1 MLGRA
6 ARRVRDRAQHAGQ
19 ATAQPASTPVGCFKQ
34 CSKHAP
40 SIAGG
45 ARIADSPRAPTAGHR
60 QHHLNKRKTK
70 TMNLNQSYLIAAP
83 RQSSARRPRGIV
95 KINGTPVSF
104 LSATVENKSHFS
116 ADTWRVKLEAWGQP
130 EGFGM
135 AYWADATDVQV
146 EILFGDLADGDDVSA
161 APTNVTSVILGQVDD
176 VEINPLDG
184 AYAQLARSIPAW
196 DLLVFLAQ
204 QEGFDCY
211 VHGST
216 LYFGP
221 PQADTDTTP
230 TIITVSGGMGDGI
243 QSNVARLKLRR
254 SLTLAQNISV
264 TVLSHNT
271 WSGTL
276 RGVATRI
283 GKKPATSSASQA
295 AERVQPYVVSIPGLS
310 QAEADRTA
318 NSILLDIT
326 KFERTFE
333 ATMQG
338 DPLLTVRRRAVI
350 QGTQT
355 SFDQSYYIQQIS
367 RTLDFEGGFA
377 MSVAGK
383 NHSTESNPEV

>member
-1 MLGRA
+1 
-6 ARRVRDRAQHAGQ
+6 
-19 ATAQPASTPVGCFKQ
+19 
-34 CSKHAP
+34 
-40 SIAGG
+40 
-45 ARIADSPRAPTAGHR
+45 
-60 QHHLNKRKTK
+60 
-70 TMNLNQSYLIAAP
+70 MNLNQSYLIAAP

-176 VEINPLDG
+176 VEINPLDGDSLIISGRDLTARLIDTRTTSKYPDHIASWIVTTIAQKFGLATNEITPTTKVVGQYYNG

-318 NSILLDIT
+318 NAILLDIT

-377 MSVAGK
+377 MSVIGK